1 MYPREAKLVD
11 FQDTLRAMWVRHA
24 RLNISQVFKL
34 VKCSPLAS
42 CLGSSLP
49 GRNPS
54 RLAPTNVGTPC
65 AFLTGREKC
74 GLVYRLLNPFGF
86 AAGRLAA
93 FQGAGNSQAKEGN
106 LDGAIADYKG
116 PSGSIQDMLTPTE
129 TVVMPSERKATGAEQ
144 GPFRLESGAG

>member
-93 FQGAGNSQAKEGN
+93 FQGD